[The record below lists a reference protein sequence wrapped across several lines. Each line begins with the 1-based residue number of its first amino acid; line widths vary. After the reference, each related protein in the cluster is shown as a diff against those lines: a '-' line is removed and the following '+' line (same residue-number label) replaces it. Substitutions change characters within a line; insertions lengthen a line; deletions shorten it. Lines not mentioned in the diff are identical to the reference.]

1 MSTSG
6 QVLTRE
12 EVSALVEAM
21 QSGDLDVSAAESSAA
36 SVQAYSL
43 IANDTISRGQ
53 LAALE
58 MINDRFSRQLRG
70 SLLTL
75 LRQAVKVTVAPFDV
89 MTFSSFMQTLPSPC
103 NVNIVR
109 FAPLRGYGL
118 VTMEPSIVYGAVDSF
133 FGGRGGG
140 SLELSPL
147 RGFTAT
153 EERIIQLLLDSIF
166 DNLREAWAP
175 VYAISPE
182 FVSREINP
190 AFAQIGEDKETV
202 AVCRF
207 ELELGPDV
215 RGQLTVMYPFSA
227 LKPIRLLLRGRMQ
240 TGERDEKLAARWS
253 DQLRDAVSDSELEV
267 VAQLATLRVSA
278 LDLASIQPG
287 DTLWFKP
294 PASVKVLVQSAHLF
308 DAEYGTADGNV
319 AVRIER
325 VIEPPA
331 ENKDASDSADAQTP
345 EQTEEAAHSAAIAAK
360 RRKQAMKEASKT
372 AGASAA

>member
-21 QSGDLDVSAAESSAA
+21 QSGDVDTSTSETPASA
-36 SVQAYSL
+36 VQAYSL
-43 IANDTISRGQ
+43 IANDTTSRGQ

-58 MINDRFSRQLRG
+58 MINDRFSRQFRG

-75 LRQAVKVTVAPFDV
+75 LRQAVKVTVLPFEV
-89 MTFSSFMQTLPSPC
+89 TTFSAYLQTLPSPC

-109 FAPLRGYGL
+109 FTPLRGYGL
-118 VTMEPSIVYGAVDSF
+118 VTLEPSIVYGSVDSF

-140 SLELSPL
+140 ALELSPL
-147 RGFTAT
+147 RGFTPT
-153 EERIIQLLLDSIF
+153 EERIIQLLLDSVF

-175 VYAISPE
+175 VYAINPE

-190 AFAQIGEDKETV
+190 AFAQVGEDKETV

-207 ELELGPDV
+207 DLELGPDV
-215 RGQLTVMYPFSA
+215 GGQLTVMYPFSA
-227 LKPIRLLLRGRMQ
+227 LKPIRLLLRGRVQ

-253 DQLRDAVSDSELEV
+253 DQLRDAVSDTELEL

-278 LDLASIQPG
+278 LDLAAIQPG

-294 PASVKVLVQSAHLF
+294 PASVKVLVQAAHLF
-308 DAEYGTADGNV
+308 DAEYGTADGTV
-319 AVRIER
+319 AVRIEK
-325 VIEPPA
+325 VIEPTEDSKDTPTVA
-331 ENKDASDSADAQTP
+331 DASTEDHP
-345 EQTEEAAHSAAIAAK
+345 EEAAHSAAIAAK
-360 RRKQAMKEASKT
+360 RRKQAMKEAAKT

>member
-21 QSGDLDVSAAESSAA
+21 QSGDVDTSTADSPAPA
-36 SVQAYSL
+36 VQAYSL
-43 IANDTISRGQ
+43 IANDTTSRGQ

-58 MINDRFSRQLRG
+58 MINDRFSRQFRG

-75 LRQAVKVTVAPFDV
+75 LRQAVKVTVVPFDV
-89 MTFSSFMQTLPSPC
+89 MTFNAYLQTLPSPC

-118 VTMEPSIVYGAVDSF
+118 VTLEPSIVYGAVDSF

-147 RGFTAT
+147 RGFTPT
-153 EERIIQLLLDSIF
+153 EERIIQLLLDSVF

-175 VYAISPE
+175 VYGLAPE

-190 AFAQIGEDKETV
+190 AFAQVGEDKETV

-215 RGQLTVMYPFSA
+215 RGQLTIMYPFSA
-227 LKPIRLLLRGRMQ
+227 LKPIRLLLRGRLQ

-253 DQLRDAVSDSELEV
+253 DQLRDAVSDSELEL

-278 LDLASIQPG
+278 LDLASIRPG

-294 PASVKVLVQSAHLF
+294 PPSVKVLVQSTHVF

-325 VIEPPA
+325 VMEPP
-331 ENKDASDSADAQTP
+331 EETKEVSDASGAAASEDPD
-345 EQTEEAAHSAAIAAK
+345 EAAHAAAIAAK
-360 RRKQAMKEASKT
+360 KRKRAMKEANNT

>member
-21 QSGDLDVSAAESSAA
+21 QSGDLDVSAAVSSAA

-43 IANDTISRGQ
+43 VANDTISRGQ
-53 LAALE
+53 LSALE
-58 MINDRFSRQLRG
+58 MINDRLSRQLRG

-75 LRQAVKVTVAPFDV
+75 LRQAVKVTVTPFDV
-89 MTFSSFMQTLPSPC
+89 MTFSAFMQTLPSPC

-118 VTMEPSIVYGAVDSF
+118 VTMDPSIVYGAVDSF

-140 SLELSPL
+140 ALELSPL

-175 VYAISPE
+175 VYTISPE

-253 DQLRDAVSDSELEV
+253 DQLRDAVGDSELEV

-287 DTLWFKP
+287 DTLWFKL
-294 PASVKVLVQSAHLF
+294 PASVKVLVQSTHLF

-325 VIEPPA
+325 VIEPPVD
-331 ENKDASDSADAQTP
+331 NTDPSDSVDALTP
-345 EQTEEAAHSAAIAAK
+345 EQAEEAAYSAAIAAK
-360 RRKQAMKEASKT
+360 RRKQAMKEASKN

>member
-21 QSGDLDVSAAESSAA
+21 QSGDLDVSAAVSSAA

-43 IANDTISRGQ
+43 VANDTISRGQ
-53 LAALE
+53 LSALE
-58 MINDRFSRQLRG
+58 MINDRLSRQLRG

-75 LRQAVKVTVAPFDV
+75 LRQAVKVTVTPFDV
-89 MTFSSFMQTLPSPC
+89 MTFSAFMQTLPSPC

-118 VTMEPSIVYGAVDSF
+118 VTMDPSIVYGAVDSF

-140 SLELSPL
+140 ALELSPL

-175 VYAISPE
+175 VYTISPE

-253 DQLRDAVSDSELEV
+253 DQLRDAVGDSELEV

-287 DTLWFKP
+287 DTLWFKL
-294 PASVKVLVQSAHLF
+294 PASVKVLVQSTHLF
-308 DAEYGTADGNV
+308 DAEYGTTDGNV

-325 VIEPPA
+325 VIEPPVD
-331 ENKDASDSADAQTP
+331 NKDPSDSVDALTP
-345 EQTEEAAHSAAIAAK
+345 EQAEEAAYSAAIAAK
-360 RRKQAMKEASKT
+360 RRKQAMKEASKN